1 MPEIYTGHVLIGIVD
16 IAKYLVTKSIWKS
29 IFARVMD
36 EGVHMFAWIG
46 AAVDV
51 PHIVYKVLGTLGQK
65 LYFFR
70 LPFKEIT
77 TKMSRTLP
85 LSENRRQYALLQAAL
100 VDGIA

>member
-51 PHIVYKVLGTLGQK
+51 PHIVY
-65 LYFFR
+65 
-70 LPFKEIT
+70 
-77 TKMSRTLP
+77 
-85 LSENRRQYALLQAAL
+85 
-100 VDGIA
+100 